1 MKSLIDWITG
11 RPSLTRL
18 QRYCYSLELDDAPN
32 IVARELSGGKSRD
45 GLLGLYFSL
54 VALRRGASFCRA
66 ALNIPHEVGQ
76 VDPNVA
82 IFESTMLLLDR
93 TFNPIYKETLSALGA
108 ELGTALSREISAE
121 IESARDMACLIMEK
135 HWNVKGLRAL
145 AARRIY
151 RVFGE
156 ECDFCARFADW
167 MASSAG
173 QQYPSPV
180 CRNGAG
186 INQMQVLCAW
196 YAGFDFPIAIDLVKR
211 IAHVI
216 YR

>member
-1 MKSLIDWITG
+1 MSNIIDWIMG
-11 RPSLTRL
+11 RPSLSRL
-18 QRYCYSLELDDAPN
+18 QRYCYSLDLDDAPDA
-32 IVARELSGGKSRD
+32 VARELGRGAARD

-66 ALNIPHEVGQ
+66 ALSVPHEVGQ

-108 ELGTALSREISAE
+108 ELGTTLSREISAE
-121 IESARDMACLIMEK
+121 IESARDMACMIMEK
-135 HWNVKGLRAL
+135 HWNVTGLRHL

-156 ECDFCARFADW
+156 ECDFFARFADW

-173 QQYPSPV
+173 QRYPAPV

-186 INQMQVLCAW
+186 SNHMQALCA
-196 YAGFDFPIAIDLVKR
+196 
-211 IAHVI
+211 
-216 YR
+216 